1 MVALYVAGQ
10 KVGTLADLEKLLPEL
25 VAKRQAAE
33 VRDDSGN
40 RLCTINPE
48 PMPPAPGEPLV
59 PWDPTMT
66 REDLDRIAA
75 EPGLSIDEVRKR
87 LGWA

>member
-1 MVALYVAGQ
+1 MVALYVAGR

-40 RLCTINPE
+40 RLCTINPD
-48 PMPPAPGEPLV
+48 PAPASAS
-59 PWDPTMT
+59 DPDWVAAITPEEIERRLAGPMLT
-66 REDLDRIAA
+66 LD
-75 EPGLSIDEVRKR
+75 EYRKQ
-87 LGWA
+87 ADQK